1 MLHVAKGE
9 GMADQSLRSRLDA
22 LQERYQV
29 LSAKHADALHE
40 IALAEL
46 PEAVHQSNAIENSTL
61 TLTDTE
67 QILQG
72 RVPVGA
78 RDLREI
84 FEATNLASV
93 TTELL
98 ACDDE
103 LTPALILHWHGMLL
117 RGIRDDVAGRYRR
130 AGEWV
135 HVGGHVGANPEFV
148 AELVDDA
155 LAQCRRDIAADP
167 VDAVARF
174 HCEFEVIHPFADG
187 NGRIGRVL
195 INMQLRDARLPPVI
209 VRAKERH
216 TQYYPLLERYA
227 RSDEH
232 QGMARYLSLLL
243 MEALH
248 KRIAMLESRR
258 IVPLTAWAKAR
269 AMTPQSAANKAKRQ
283 TIAAFRVRGRWM
295 IAEDEPANS

>member
-1 MLHVAKGE
+1 
-9 GMADQSLRSRLDA
+9 MADQSLRRRLAA
-22 LQERYQV
+22 LQERYQE
-29 LSAKHADALHE
+29 LSAEHADALHE
-40 IALAEL
+40 IALAEI

-72 RVPVGA
+72 RVPVGR

-93 TTELL
+93 TTEFLT
-98 ACDDE
+98 CDDE

-135 HVGGHVGANPEFV
+135 HVGGHVGANPEFI

-174 HCEFEVIHPFADG
+174 HCEFEVIHPFVDG

-195 INMQLRDARLPPVI
+195 INKQLRDARLPPVI
-209 VRAKERH
+209 MRAKGRH

-232 QGMARYLSLLL
+232 HSMAKHLRLLL

-248 KRIAMLESRR
+248 KRIAMLERRR
-258 IVPLTAWAKAR
+258 IVPLTVWAKAR
-269 AMTPQSAANKAKRQ
+269 AVAPQSAANKAKRQ
-283 TIAAFRVRGRWM
+283 TVAAFRVRGRWM
-295 IAEDEPANS
+295 IAEDESAHS